1 LIYNKKD
8 REYKVVIKQPIVPTI
23 LILIVMVVG
32 TVGYYFIWE
41 DKGVT
46 ILDSLYMVII
56 TITTIGYQEV
66 FPLDTPISKIFTMLI
81 SLFGISSLFYLFSNI
96 MENLFLLQTMN
107 IRGRKK
113 MKNYLDEVNN
123 HYIIVGYG
131 RVGRLAAHE
140 LMERKK
146 EFIVIDPK
154 VTEEKIKEKESEFKI
169 IQGDATEDEV
179 LKLAGIERAKSII
192 VATAK
197 AEVTV
202 FVVLSAKELNPKL
215 NIVARADDE
224 ANIVKL
230 KKAGATKVVN
240 PYAAGGY
247 KLASLA
253 ANTSIIDFFDANFSS
268 QDGAFDIERL
278 VLDSESKWIGKSL
291 KELDVRKKCGA
302 SIIGVVRDD
311 NTMINPLGDFVFKE
325 LDHVVVVGNH
335 QQLLEL
341 ERYIK

>member
-1 LIYNKKD
+1 MIYNRKD
-8 REYKVVIKQPIVPTI
+8 REYKVAIKQPILPTI
-23 LILIVMVVG
+23 LILIVVFVG
-32 TVGYYFIWE
+32 TIGYYFIWE

-66 FPLDTPISKIFTMLI
+66 FPLDTDVSKVFTMLI

-224 ANIVKL
+224 SNIVKL

-253 ANTSIIDFFDANFSS
+253 ANTSIIDFFDANFNT
-268 QDGAFDIERL
+268 QGGAFDIERL
-278 VLDSESKWIGKSL
+278 VLGSDSKWIGKSL
-291 KELDVRKKCGA
+291 KELDVRNKCGA
-302 SIIGVVRDD
+302 SIIGVVRDED
-311 NTMINPLGDFVFKE
+311 TMINPLGDFIFKD

-341 ERYIK
+341 EQYIK